1 MEVRL
6 ERNPRRDPEIG
17 GVWSLIA
24 YIVRKLLFGLVIL
37 FFSSIVIFGLVALG
51 PDPLTQL
58 RQTPNIRGEDI
69 ERIERAYGLDKSL
82 PVQYAI
88 WASGML
94 RGDFGESFQQ
104 RAPVAGI
111 IAPRIGPTA
120 LLMGASLIVSV
131 MIAVPFGIYSAI
143 KKYSILDNAGTF
155 LSFLGFSMPIF
166 WLALILQLVFGIYLT
181 SWAGVRVF
189 YVSGMSSGAGG
200 FVDLLQ
206 HLTLPVIALAT
217 IQVAEFNRFQR
228 GAMLEVLSS
237 DYLRTARAKGLSRR
251 TVYLKHALRNALLP
265 TVTLVALSMG
275 TAFGGA
281 IITET
286 VFAWPGLGL
295 LLADSLF
302 TADYNVVRALLMIG
316 VALVIFFNLVADI
329 AYSLVDPRVT
339 YE

>member
-1 MEVRL
+1 M
-6 ERNPRRDPEIG
+6 I
-17 GVWSLIA
+17 S
-24 YIVRKLLFGLVIL
+24 YIVRKLIFGVVIL

-58 RQTPNIRGEDI
+58 RQTPNIRAEDI

-82 PVQYAI
+82 LTQYAI
-88 WASGML
+88 WAGGML
-94 RGDFGESFQQ
+94 TGDFGESFQQ

-111 IAPRIGPTA
+111 IAPRVWPTV
-120 LLMGASLIVSV
+120 LLMGSALIMSV
-131 MIAVPFGIYSAI
+131 LIAVPFGIYSAV
-143 KKYSILDNAGTF
+143 KKYSVLDNAGTF
-155 LSFLGFSMPIF
+155 LSFVGFSMPVF
-166 WLALILQLVFGIYLT
+166 WLALILQLVLGIYLT
-181 SWAGVRVF
+181 SWAGFRVF

-217 IQVAEFNRFQR
+217 IQVAEVNRFQR
-228 GAMLEVLSS
+228 GAMLDVLTS

-251 TVYLKHALRNALLP
+251 AVYLKHGLRNALLP

-286 VFAWPGLGL
+286 VFAWPGLGFL
-295 LLADSLF
+295 LSDSLF
-302 TADYNVVRALLMIG
+302 KADYNVVRALLMIG
-316 VALVIFFNLVADI
+316 VALVIFFNLMADI

-339 YE
+339 YD